1 MKLKCVAI
9 DDEPLALTLI
19 ENYIK
24 QTAFLEF
31 AGGFN
36 SAVES
41 LSVIQKD
48 KIDIVFLDIQMPG
61 LNGMEFAKSLG
72 KETKIVFITAFD
84 QYAIDGYKV
93 GAYDYLLKPVS
104 YKDFYN
110 TVSKL
115 FAEKENQPVISA
127 DTSEEFLFV
136 KAEGKFMK
144 LRFADISY
152 IEGVKDY
159 VNIHFKDQTKMP
171 LLSLNRMKN
180 MEAILPPSFYTT
192 LFRSLCNLLPPSFF
206 RIHKSFIVNMEA
218 IDYIERSHVVIGRD
232 RIPMGNKYVD
242 MKALSAEKVL
252 SPDKLLNCL
261 KQE

>member
-36 SAVES
+36 SAMES

-104 YKDFYN
+104 YKDFYS

-180 MEAILPPSFYTT
+180 MEAILPPSF
-192 LFRSLCNLLPPSFF
+192 F

-242 MKALSAEKVL
+242 MKALSEEKVL

>member
-1 MKLKCVAI
+1 MRLKCIAI

-19 ENYIK
+19 ENYIR

-31 AGGFN
+31 AGGFC
-36 SAVES
+36 SAMES
-41 LSVIQKD
+41 LSVMQKEQ
-48 KIDIVFLDIQMPG
+48 IDIVFLDIQMPG
-61 LNGMEFAKSLG
+61 LNGMEFAKTLG
-72 KETKIVFITAFD
+72 KEAKIVFITAFD

-104 YKDFYN
+104 YKDFYS

-115 FAEKENQPVISA
+115 YAERESQTAVSTDA
-127 DTSEEFLFV
+127 SDEYLFI

-159 VNIHFKDQTKMP
+159 VNIHFKDLHRKP

-180 MEAILPPSFYTT
+180 MEAILPSAF
-192 LFRSLCNLLPPSFF
+192 L
-206 RIHKSFIVNMEA
+206 RIHKSFIVNIDA

-232 RIPMGNKYVD
+232 RIPMGSKYVD
-242 MKALSAEKVL
+242 TKALSAETLISSDMLL
-252 SPDKLLNCL
+252 SSL
-261 KQE
+261 KAE

>member
-84 QYAIDGYKV
+84 QYAIDGY
-93 GAYDYLLKPVS
+93 
-104 YKDFYN
+104 
-110 TVSKL
+110 
-115 FAEKENQPVISA
+115 
-127 DTSEEFLFV
+127 
-136 KAEGKFMK
+136 
-144 LRFADISY
+144 
-152 IEGVKDY
+152 
-159 VNIHFKDQTKMP
+159 
-171 LLSLNRMKN
+171 
-180 MEAILPPSFYTT
+180 
-192 LFRSLCNLLPPSFF
+192 
-206 RIHKSFIVNMEA
+206 
-218 IDYIERSHVVIGRD
+218 
-232 RIPMGNKYVD
+232 
-242 MKALSAEKVL
+242 
-252 SPDKLLNCL
+252 
-261 KQE
+261 